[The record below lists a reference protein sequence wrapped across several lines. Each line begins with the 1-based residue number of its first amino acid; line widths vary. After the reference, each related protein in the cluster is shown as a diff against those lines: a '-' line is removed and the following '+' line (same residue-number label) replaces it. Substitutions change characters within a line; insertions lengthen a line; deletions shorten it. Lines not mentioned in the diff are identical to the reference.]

1 MKKIFSLYVLLFSL
15 VISAQTDYSASWED
29 FYSYN
34 NVKDFTKVDTIIYAL
49 TDNAIFTYDVLSGE
63 INKISSIQGLSGET
77 TSAIYYNETFKR
89 VVIGYENG
97 LVEVIDDDGSIT
109 ISSDIV
115 NFNQSGEKSIN
126 HISEFNNKLY
136 LSTPFAVV
144 VYDIENLEFGDTYF
158 IGNNSSSV
166 KINETIISNNVIYA
180 ATEVGVFKADIFKA
194 DDITSNLLIDFNNWQ
209 LLFPGDFKGITT
221 FENVLYVIKGSELV
235 ALDGINLGNKI
246 NFLEEIKGLKA
257 STTHL
262 SVSLDKEARIYDSSM
277 NLVQEFIPNLEYD
290 YTLNTAF
297 FEADMVFL
305 ATKEFGI
312 LETTISEPITYL
324 EIHPDGPLSN
334 AVFSITAQNNN
345 FWVVYGGYDSTNTPL
360 NIKNGFS
367 EFNGENWINTNF
379 NSSLPND
386 LVDVTI
392 DPSHEN
398 RVYIS
403 ALGESSNIEA
413 KPSGGLLVVEDNV
426 LVQTYNHLNSS
437 LTPILISLPA
447 INIRV
452 SGSAFDSS
460 GNLWATNYET
470 GEELVKLSANGQWS
484 SVDLGVVQTS
494 LAAGLTEVIVD
505 RNNSIWIGSR
515 RNGAYVYNE
524 NGNRKKALIATPNEG
539 NLPDLN
545 VRTIAVDRS
554 NRIWLGTK
562 SGLVVYSNA
571 SGVFDEVATNAQPVV
586 INGDEN
592 GFGDR
597 LLGDQTINS
606 IVVDGAD
613 NKWFGTDSGGVLCT
627 NPSGQTTIAIFSK
640 KNSPLPSNRIL
651 KISVDK
657 AAGKVYFATDKGIVA
672 YNSNV
677 APFGDV
683 LEAVYAFPNPA
694 LNNHETVTID
704 GRNGT
709 HLPKGTNVKILDVAG
724 NLVHE
729 TNVVEGQELQGGKV
743 VWNKRNLAGNKVASG
758 IYIVLLSND
767 DASETAVTKIAII
780 N

>member
-1 MKKIFSLYVLLFSL
+1 MKKIFSLLILLFSL

-63 INKISSIQGLSGET
+63 INKFSSIQGLSGET
-77 TSAIYYNETFKR
+77 TSAIYYNETFRR

-180 ATEVGVFKADIFKA
+180 ATEVGIFKA
-194 DDITSNLLIDFNNWQ
+194 DITSNLLIDFNNWQ
-209 LLFPGDFKGITT
+209 QLFNGRDFKGVV
-221 FENVLYVIKGSELV
+221 F
-235 ALDGINLGNKI
+235 LDGLYIIENSILFTFDGTNLTEEKI
-246 NFLEEIKGLKA
+246 FTKEIKNIK
-257 STTHL
+257 STTTNL
-262 SVSLDKEARIYDSSM
+262 CISLEKEAKIYDSSM
-277 NLVQEFIPNLEYD
+277 NLVQEFTPNLEYD

-297 FEADMVFL
+297 FEDDIAFL
-305 ATKEFGI
+305 ATKEFGV
-312 LETTISEPITYL
+312 LETTISEPTTYL

-345 FWVVYGGYDSTNTPL
+345 FWVVYGGYDSTYAPSN
-360 NIKNGFS
+360 NKQGFS
-367 EFNGENWINTNF
+367 HFNGESWINTKYDSNF
-379 NSSLPND
+379 PITD
-386 LVDVTI
+386 LNHVTI
-392 DPSHEN
+392 DLNTEN
-398 RVYIS
+398 KVYIS
-403 ALGESSNIEA
+403 SFGSTENIMSEA
-413 KPSGGLLVVEDNV
+413 TGGLLVVENNEV
-426 LVQTYNHLNSS
+426 IEFYNHENSTIEDTNLS
-437 LTPILISLPA
+437 DSRVT
-447 INIRV
+447 IRV
-452 SGSAFDSS
+452 SGTAFDDL
-460 GNLWATNYET
+460 GNLWVTNIA
-470 GEELVKLSANGQWS
+470 GSNELKKFSNIQEWS
-484 SVDLGVVQTS
+484 SIDLSS
-494 LAAGLTEVIVD
+494 LTTNKIAIGLTEVAVD
-505 RNNSIWIGSR
+505 RTNSIWIGSR

-524 NGNRKKALIATPNEG
+524 NGSRKKALIATPNEG

-651 KISVDK
+651 KISADN

-677 APFGDV
+677 VPFGDV
-683 LEAVYAFPNPA
+683 LEAVYAYPNPV
-694 LNNHETVTID
+694 LKNHETVTID

-729 TNVVEGQELQGGKV
+729 TNVIEGQELQGGKV

>member
-1 MKKIFSLYVLLFSL
+1 MKKIFSLYILLFSL

-63 INKISSIQGLSGET
+63 INKFSSIQGLSGET
-77 TSAIYYNETFKR
+77 TSAIYYNETFRR

-180 ATEVGVFKADIFKA
+180 ATEVGIFKA
-194 DDITSNLLIDFNNWQ
+194 DITSNLLIDFNNWQ
-209 LLFPGDFKGITT
+209 QLFNGRDFKGVV
-221 FENVLYVIKGSELV
+221 F
-235 ALDGINLGNKI
+235 LDGLYIIENSILFTFDGTNLTEEKI
-246 NFLEEIKGLKA
+246 FTKEIKNIK
-257 STTHL
+257 STTTNL
-262 SVSLDKEARIYDSSM
+262 CISLDKEAIIYDSSM
-277 NLVQEFIPNLEYD
+277 NLVQEFTPNLEYD

-297 FEADMVFL
+297 FEDDIAFL

-312 LETTISEPITYL
+312 LETTISEPTTYL

-334 AVFSITAQNNN
+334 AVFSITAQNND
-345 FWVVYGGYDSTNTPL
+345 FWVVYGGYGSTYGPL
-360 NIKNGFS
+360 NIRNGFS
-367 EFNGENWINTNF
+367 KFNGENWINTNF

-403 ALGESSNIEA
+403 ALGTSSDIDA
-413 KPSGGLLVVEDNV
+413 KPTGGLLVVEDNV

-437 LTPILISLPA
+437 LTPILVSLPA

-452 SGSAFDSS
+452 SGSTFDSN

-494 LAAGLTEVIVD
+494 SAAGLTEVVVD

-524 NGNRKKALIATPNEG
+524 NGSRKKALIATPNEG

-571 SGVFDEVATNAQPVV
+571 SGIFDEVATNAQPVV

-651 KISVDK
+651 KISADN

-677 APFGDV
+677 VPFGDV
-683 LEAVYAFPNPA
+683 LEAVYAYPNPV
-694 LNNHETVTID
+694 LKNHETVTID

-729 TNVVEGQELQGGKV
+729 TNVIEGQELQGGKV

>member
-180 ATEVGVFKADIFKA
+180 ATEVGIFKA
-194 DDITSNLLIDFNNWQ
+194 DITSNLLIDFNNWQ
-209 LLFPGDFKGITT
+209 QLFNGRDFKGIV
-221 FENVLYVIKGSELV
+221 FLDGLYVIENSKLFTF
-235 ALDGINLGNKI
+235 DGANLTEKVNFNK
-246 NFLEEIKGLKA
+246 EIKNIK
-257 STTHL
+257 STTTNL
-262 SVSLDKEARIYDSSM
+262 CISLDKEAKVYDSSL
-277 NLVQEFIPNLEYD
+277 NLVQEFTPNLEYD
-290 YTLNTAF
+290 YTLNTVF
-297 FEADMVFL
+297 FEDDIAFL

-312 LETTISEPITYL
+312 LETTISKPAIYL

-345 FWVVYGGYDSTNTPL
+345 FWVVYGGYNSTFTPL
-360 NIKNGFS
+360 NIRNGFS
-367 EFNGENWINTNF
+367 KFNGENWINTNF

-403 ALGESSNIEA
+403 ALGASNNIEA
-413 KPSGGLLVVEDNV
+413 KPTGGLLVVEDNV

-437 LTPILISLPA
+437 LTPILISLPT

-452 SGSAFDSS
+452 GGSTFDSN

-494 LAAGLTEVIVD
+494 AAAGLSEIIVD
-505 RNNSIWIGSR
+505 QNNSIWISSR

-613 NKWFGTDSGGVLCT
+613 NKWFGTDSGGVLYT

-651 KISVDK
+651 KISTDN

-683 LEAVYAFPNPA
+683 LEAVYAYPNPA

-729 TNVVEGQELQGGKV
+729 TNVIEGQELQGGKV

>member
-166 KINETIISNNVIYA
+166 KINETIISNNIIYA
-180 ATEVGVFKADIFKA
+180 ATEVGIFKA
-194 DDITSNLLIDFNNWQ
+194 DITSNLLIDFNNWQ
-209 LLFPGDFKGITT
+209 QLFNGRDFKGIV
-221 FENVLYVIKGSELV
+221 FLDGLYVIENSNLFTF
-235 ALDGINLGNKI
+235 DGANLTEEVNFNK
-246 NFLEEIKGLKA
+246 EIKNIK
-257 STTHL
+257 STTTNL
-262 SVSLDKEARIYDSSM
+262 CISLDKEAKVYDSSL
-277 NLVQEFIPNLEYD
+277 NLVQEFTPNLEYD

-297 FEADMVFL
+297 FEDDIAFL

-312 LETTISEPITYL
+312 LKATTSKPAIYL

-345 FWVVYGGYDSTNTPL
+345 FWVVYGGYNSTFTPL
-360 NIKNGFS
+360 NIRNGFS
-367 EFNGENWINTNF
+367 KFNGENWINTNF

-403 ALGESSNIEA
+403 ALGASNNIEA
-413 KPSGGLLVVEDNV
+413 KPTGGLLVVEDNV

-437 LTPILISLPA
+437 LTPILISLPT

-452 SGSAFDSS
+452 GGSTFDSN

-494 LAAGLTEVIVD
+494 AAAGLSEIIVD
-505 RNNSIWIGSR
+505 QNNSIWISSR

-613 NKWFGTDSGGVLCT
+613 NKWFGTDSGGVLYT

-651 KISVDK
+651 KISTDN

-683 LEAVYAFPNPA
+683 LEAVYAYPNPA

-729 TNVVEGQELQGGKV
+729 TNVIEGQELQGGKV

>member
-1 MKKIFSLYVLLFSL
+1 MKKIFSLYILLFSL

-77 TSAIYYNETFKR
+77 TSAIYYNETFNR

-126 HISEFNNKLY
+126 HISEFDNKLY

-166 KINETIISNNVIYA
+166 KINETIIANNVIYA
-180 ATEVGVFKADIFKA
+180 ATEEGVFKA
-194 DDITSNLLIDFNNWQ
+194 DITSNLLIDFNNWQ
-209 LLFPGDFKGITT
+209 QLFNGRDFKGVTT
-221 FENVLYVIKGSELV
+221 FKNDLYVIENSKLFTF
-235 ALDGINLGNKI
+235 DGASLTEKVNFNK
-246 NFLEEIKGLKA
+246 EIKNIK
-257 STTHL
+257 STNTNL
-262 SVSLDKEARIYDSSM
+262 CISLDKEARIYDSSM
-277 NLVQEFIPNLEYD
+277 NLIQEFTPDLEYD
-290 YTLNTAF
+290 YSLNTAF
-297 FEADMVFL
+297 FEDDMVFL

-312 LETTISEPITYL
+312 LETTISQPTTYS
-324 EIHPDGPLSN
+324 EIHPEGPLSN
-334 AVFSITAQNNN
+334 AVFSITAQNNDL
-345 FWVVYGGYDSTNTPL
+345 WVVYGGYDGTYAPSFN
-360 NIKNGFS
+360 KQGFS
-367 EFNGENWINTNF
+367 NFNGESWINTKYDSN
-379 NSSLPND
+379 LPIKD
-386 LVDVTI
+386 LNHVTI
-392 DPSHEN
+392 DIN
-398 RVYIS
+398 AKNKVYIS
-403 ALGESSNIEA
+403 SFGSTENITSQA
-413 KPSGGLLVVEDNV
+413 TGGLLVVENNEV
-426 LVQTYNHLNSS
+426 IEFYNHKNSTIEDTN
-437 LTPILISLPA
+437 LTDSKVT
-447 INIRV
+447 IRV
-452 SGSAFDSS
+452 SGTAFDDL
-460 GNLWATNYET
+460 GNLWVTSIAGSN
-470 GEELVKLSANGQWS
+470 ELKKLSNSQEWS
-484 SVDLGVVQTS
+484 SIDLSS
-494 LAAGLTEVIVD
+494 LTKDKIAIGLTEVVVD

-597 LLGDQTINS
+597 LLGNQTINS

-613 NKWFGTDSGGVLCT
+613 NKWFGTDRGGVLCT

-651 KISVDK
+651 KISIDK
-657 AAGKVYFATDKGIVA
+657 EAGKVYFATDKGIVA

-677 APFGDV
+677 VPFGDV
-683 LEAVYAFPNPA
+683 LEAVYAYPNPA
-694 LNNHETVTID
+694 LKNHETVTID

-729 TNVVEGQELQGGKV
+729 TNVIEGQELQGGKV

-767 DASETAVTKIAII
+767 DASETAITKIAII

>member
-1 MKKIFSLYVLLFSL
+1 MKKIFSLYILLFSL

-63 INKISSIQGLSGET
+63 INKFSSIQGLSGET
-77 TSAIYYNETFKR
+77 TSAIYYNETFRR

-180 ATEVGVFKADIFKA
+180 ATEVGIFKA
-194 DDITSNLLIDFNNWQ
+194 DITSNLLIDFNNWQ
-209 LLFPGDFKGITT
+209 QLFNGRDFKGVV
-221 FENVLYVIKGSELV
+221 F
-235 ALDGINLGNKI
+235 LDGLYIIENSILFTFDGTNLTEEKI
-246 NFLEEIKGLKA
+246 FTKEIKNIK
-257 STTHL
+257 STTTNL
-262 SVSLDKEARIYDSSM
+262 CISLDKEARIYDSSM
-277 NLVQEFIPNLEYD
+277 NLVQEFTPNLEYD

-297 FEADMVFL
+297 FEDDIAFL

-312 LETTISEPITYL
+312 LETTISEPTTYL

-334 AVFSITAQNNN
+334 AVFSITAQNND

-403 ALGESSNIEA
+403 ALGESTNIEA
-413 KPSGGLLVVEDNV
+413 KPTGGLLVVEDNV

-452 SGSAFDSS
+452 SGSTFDSN

-494 LAAGLTEVIVD
+494 SAAGLTEVVVD

-524 NGNRKKALIATPNEG
+524 NGSRKKALIATPNEG

-571 SGVFDEVATNAQPVV
+571 SGIFDEVATNAQPVV

-651 KISVDK
+651 KISADN

-677 APFGDV
+677 VPFGDV
-683 LEAVYAFPNPA
+683 LEAVYAYPNPV
-694 LNNHETVTID
+694 LKNHETVTID

-729 TNVVEGQELQGGKV
+729 TNVIEGQELQGGKV

>member
-1 MKKIFSLYVLLFSL
+1 MKKIFSLYILLFSL

-180 ATEVGVFKADIFKA
+180 ATEVGVFKADI
-194 DDITSNLLIDFNNWQ
+194 TSNLLIDFNNWQ
-209 LLFPGDFKGITT
+209 QLFNGRDFKGIV
-221 FENVLYVIKGSELV
+221 FLDGLYVIENSKLFTF
-235 ALDGINLGNKI
+235 DGNSLTEKVNFNK
-246 NFLEEIKGLKA
+246 EIKNIK
-257 STTHL
+257 STPTNL
-262 SVSLDKEARIYDSSM
+262 CISLDKEARIYDSSM
-277 NLVQEFIPNLEYD
+277 NLVQEFTPDLEYD
-290 YTLNTAF
+290 YSLNTAF
-297 FEADMVFL
+297 FEDDMVFL

-312 LETTISEPITYL
+312 LETTISQPTTYS
-324 EIHPDGPLSN
+324 EIHPEGPLSN
-334 AVFSITAQNNN
+334 AVFSITANNN
-345 FWVVYGGYDSTNTPL
+345 DLWVVYGGYNSTFTPL
-360 NIKNGFS
+360 NIRNGFS
-367 EFNGENWINTNF
+367 KFNGENWINTNF

-398 RVYIS
+398 RAYIS
-403 ALGESSNIEA
+403 ALGASNNIEA
-413 KPSGGLLVVEDNV
+413 KPTGGLLVVEDNV

-437 LTPILISLPA
+437 LTPILISLPT

-452 SGSAFDSS
+452 GGSTFDSN

-494 LAAGLTEVIVD
+494 AGC
-505 RNNSIWIGSR
+505 
-515 RNGAYVYNE
+515 
-524 NGNRKKALIATPNEG
+524 
-539 NLPDLN
+539 
-545 VRTIAVDRS
+545 
-554 NRIWLGTK
+554 
-562 SGLVVYSNA
+562 GL
-571 SGVFDEVATNAQPVV
+571 
-586 INGDEN
+586 
-592 GFGDR
+592 
-597 LLGDQTINS
+597 
-606 IVVDGAD
+606 
-613 NKWFGTDSGGVLCT
+613 K
-627 NPSGQTTIAIFSK
+627 
-640 KNSPLPSNRIL
+640 
-651 KISVDK
+651 
-657 AAGKVYFATDKGIVA
+657 
-672 YNSNV
+672 
-677 APFGDV
+677 
-683 LEAVYAFPNPA
+683 
-694 LNNHETVTID
+694 
-704 GRNGT
+704 
-709 HLPKGTNVKILDVAG
+709 
-724 NLVHE
+724 
-729 TNVVEGQELQGGKV
+729 
-743 VWNKRNLAGNKVASG
+743 
-758 IYIVLLSND
+758 
-767 DASETAVTKIAII
+767 
-780 N
+780 

>member
-1 MKKIFSLYVLLFSL
+1 MKKIFSLYILLFSL

-77 TSAIYYNETFKR
+77 TSAIYYNETFRR

-180 ATEVGVFKADIFKA
+180 ATEVGVFKADI
-194 DDITSNLLIDFNNWQ
+194 TSNLLIDFNNWQ
-209 LLFPGDFKGITT
+209 QLFNGRDFKGVAT
-221 FENVLYVIKGSELV
+221 FKNDLYVIENSKLFTF
-235 ALDGINLGNKI
+235 DGASLTEKVNFNK
-246 NFLEEIKGLKA
+246 EIKNIK
-257 STTHL
+257 STTTNL
-262 SVSLDKEARIYDSSM
+262 CISLDKEARIYDSSM
-277 NLVQEFIPNLEYD
+277 NLVQEFTPNLEYD

-297 FEADMVFL
+297 FEDDIAFL

-312 LETTISEPITYL
+312 LETTISEPTTYL
-324 EIHPDGPLSN
+324 EIHPEGPLSN
-334 AVFSITAQNNN
+334 AVFSITAQNNDL
-345 FWVVYGGYDSTNTPL
+345 WVVYGGYDGTYAPSFN
-360 NIKNGFS
+360 KQGFS
-367 EFNGENWINTNF
+367 NFNGESWINTKYDSN
-379 NSSLPND
+379 LPIKD
-386 LVDVTI
+386 LNHVTI
-392 DPSHEN
+392 DIN
-398 RVYIS
+398 AKNKVYIS
-403 ALGESSNIEA
+403 SFGSTENITSQA
-413 KPSGGLLVVEDNV
+413 TGGLLVVENNEV
-426 LVQTYNHLNSS
+426 IEFYNHKNSTIEDTN
-437 LTPILISLPA
+437 LTDSKVT
-447 INIRV
+447 IRV
-452 SGSAFDSS
+452 SGTAFDDL
-460 GNLWATNYET
+460 GNLWVTSIAGSN
-470 GEELVKLSANGQWS
+470 ELKKLSNSQEWS
-484 SVDLGVVQTS
+484 SIDLSS
-494 LAAGLTEVIVD
+494 LTKDKIAIGLTEVVVD

-524 NGNRKKALIATPNEG
+524 NGSRKKALIATPNEG

-571 SGVFDEVATNAQPVV
+571 SGIFDEVATNAQPVV

-651 KISVDK
+651 KISADN

-683 LEAVYAFPNPA
+683 LEAVYAYPNPA
-694 LNNHETVTID
+694 LKNHETVTID

-729 TNVVEGQELQGGKV
+729 TNVIEGQELQGGKV

>member
-1 MKKIFSLYVLLFSL
+1 MKKIFSLYILLFSL

-180 ATEVGVFKADIFKA
+180 ATEVGIFKA
-194 DDITSNLLIDFNNWQ
+194 DITSNLLIDFNNWQ
-209 LLFPGDFKGITT
+209 QLFNGRDFKGVV
-221 FENVLYVIKGSELV
+221 F
-235 ALDGINLGNKI
+235 LDGLYIIENSILFTFDGTNLTEEKI
-246 NFLEEIKGLKA
+246 FTKEIKNIK
-257 STTHL
+257 STTTNL
-262 SVSLDKEARIYDSSM
+262 CISLEKEAKIYDSSM
-277 NLVQEFIPNLEYD
+277 NLVQEFTPNLEYD

-297 FEADMVFL
+297 FEDDIAFL
-305 ATKEFGI
+305 ATKEFGV
-312 LETTISEPITYL
+312 LETTISEPTTYL

-345 FWVVYGGYDSTNTPL
+345 FWVVYGGYDSTYAPSN
-360 NIKNGFS
+360 NKQGFS
-367 EFNGENWINTNF
+367 HFNGESWINTKYDSNF
-379 NSSLPND
+379 PITD
-386 LVDVTI
+386 LNHVTI
-392 DPSHEN
+392 DLNTEN
-398 RVYIS
+398 KVYIS
-403 ALGESSNIEA
+403 SFGSTENIMSEA
-413 KPSGGLLVVEDNV
+413 TGGLLVVENNEV
-426 LVQTYNHLNSS
+426 IEFYNHENSTIEDTNLS
-437 LTPILISLPA
+437 DSRVT
-447 INIRV
+447 IRV
-452 SGSAFDSS
+452 SGTAFDDL
-460 GNLWATNYET
+460 GNLWVTNIA
-470 GEELVKLSANGQWS
+470 GSNELKKFSNIQEWS
-484 SVDLGVVQTS
+484 SIDLSS
-494 LAAGLTEVIVD
+494 LTTNKIAIGLTEVAVD
-505 RNNSIWIGSR
+505 RTNSIWIGSR

-524 NGNRKKALIATPNEG
+524 NGSRKKALIATPNEG

-571 SGVFDEVATNAQPVV
+571 SGVFDEVTTNAQPVV

-651 KISVDK
+651 KISADN

-677 APFGDV
+677 VPFGDV
-683 LEAVYAFPNPA
+683 LEAVYAYPNPV
-694 LNNHETVTID
+694 LKNHETVTID

-729 TNVVEGQELQGGKV
+729 TNVIEGQELQGGKV

>member
-180 ATEVGVFKADIFKA
+180 ATEEGVFKADIFKA

-277 NLVQEFIPNLEYD
+277 NLVQEFIPNLEHD

-562 SGLVVYSNA
+562 
-571 SGVFDEVATNAQPVV
+571 
-586 INGDEN
+586 
-592 GFGDR
+592 
-597 LLGDQTINS
+597 
-606 IVVDGAD
+606 
-613 NKWFGTDSGGVLCT
+613 
-627 NPSGQTTIAIFSK
+627 
-640 KNSPLPSNRIL
+640 
-651 KISVDK
+651 
-657 AAGKVYFATDKGIVA
+657 
-672 YNSNV
+672 
-677 APFGDV
+677 
-683 LEAVYAFPNPA
+683 
-694 LNNHETVTID
+694 
-704 GRNGT
+704 
-709 HLPKGTNVKILDVAG
+709 
-724 NLVHE
+724 
-729 TNVVEGQELQGGKV
+729 
-743 VWNKRNLAGNKVASG
+743 
-758 IYIVLLSND
+758 
-767 DASETAVTKIAII
+767 
-780 N
+780 